1 MPTVVRAFP
10 LRGSL
15 SEFETFAQELQ
26 GARHA
31 EAAAFYRQYGVEHES
46 WHLQQTD
53 HGPWVIVVTL
63 VQDPGAAAPK
73 YAKSTDR
80 FSAWFK
86 KRVLDLSGVDPNV
99 APLGPPTKQ
108 VFNWSDTEQIAS
120 TFAPYSVA

>member
-15 SEFETFAQELQ
+15 SEFEAFAKELQ
-26 GARHA
+26 VTRQA

-63 VQDPGAAAPK
+63 VQDPGSAAPK
-73 YAKSTDR
+73 YAKSTDQ